1 VRVSLNRRV
10 RRVLRDLPSGSLLAI
25 LLVHP
30 VQAAPP
36 SSQSLSVDLST
47 VSERLVRA
55 ELKLDVDAGPL
66 TLVYPQWIPGEHGPT
81 NPINDL
87 VELEITAGST
97 PLVWRRDPANL
108 HAFVMN
114 VPKRSSLTVRY
125 ALVTA
130 IGGRG
135 ATSPAMATDA
145 LAILKWN
152 QVVLYPLGANPALL
166 KVSATLRLPPAWT
179 FATALSPVS
188 ERPVVRFAPVSLE
201 KLVDSPVAVGRDRK
215 VIALQAPGA
224 PPHTLAIFADGA
236 SALELSMPRQL
247 AFGRLITEAG
257 RLFGSY
263 PYSRYTFLLSLSDHV
278 PHGGLE
284 HHESSDNR
292 IAERSLIEDGLFE
305 VRSGLLPHELVHAWN
320 GKLLRPE
327 GLVVKDFQTPY
338 HTELLWIYEGLTTY
352 LGEVL
357 TARSGLRTVEVERDA
372 LAVLA
377 AQMTTRSGR
386 AWRSVQDTATSVP
399 ALNSAAREWRG
410 RRRGLDYYPEAAL
423 VWLEADVFIR
433 KATDG
438 KSSLDN
444 FCRTFY
450 GRHADGNPRVVPY
463 SLSDVVTSLNA
474 IAPSDWQGFFAKR
487 IQSVSP
493 AAPVAG
499 LELSG
504 WRLAYRDAPTS
515 AWKNREL
522 AAKEIDLSHTLGL
535 VLRDDGTVLDV
546 LAGSPGAEAG
556 IAPSS
561 KVISVDGKRFD
572 RNRLRD
578 ALKGTLRHPDV
589 ELIVENQDTFKVHRL
604 KWRGGD
610 RFPMLE
616 RLADRPDLL
625 TPILSSKPM

>member
-1 VRVSLNRRV
+1 MRVSLNRRNW
-10 RRVLRDLPSGSLLAI
+10 RVLSDLRSTSLLAI

-30 VQAAPP
+30 ARAAVP
-36 SSQSLSVDLST
+36 SAQSLFVDLST
-47 VSERLVRA
+47 VSQRVVRA
-55 ELKLDVDAGPL
+55 ELKLEVDAGPL

-87 VELEITAGST
+87 VELEITMGGT
-97 PLVWRRDPANL
+97 PLVWRRDPENL
-108 HAFVMN
+108 HAFVVT
-114 VPKRSSLTVRY
+114 VPKRSTIVVRY

-130 IGGRG
+130 VGGRG
-135 ATSPAMATDA
+135 AMSPAMATDA

-166 KVSATLRLPPAWT
+166 KVSASLRLPSAWT
-179 FATALSPVS
+179 FATALSPIS

-201 KLVDSPVAVGRDRK
+201 KLVDSPVALGRDSK
-215 VIALQAPGA
+215 VIELHAPGA

-236 SALELSMPRQL
+236 SSLNLSTSRQH
-247 AFGRLITEAG
+247 AFGRLVAEAG

-292 IAERSLIEDGLFE
+292 IAERSLVEDGLFE

-386 AWRSVQDTATSVP
+386 AWRSVEDTATSVP
-399 ALNSAAREWRG
+399 ALNTAAREWRG

-423 VWLEADVFIR
+423 VWLEVDVFIR
-433 KATDG
+433 KATEG
-438 KSSLDN
+438 KHSLDD

-450 GRHADGNPRVVPY
+450 GRHADGKLRVVPY
-463 SLSDVVTSLNA
+463 SLPNVVTALNA
-474 IAPSDWQGFFAKR
+474 IVASDWQGFFAKR
-487 IQSVSP
+487 IQMISP
-493 AAPVAG
+493 VAPVAG
-499 LELSG
+499 LEMSG
-504 WRLAYRDAPTS
+504 WRLAFRDVPTS
-515 AWKNREL
+515 AWKNREI

-535 VLRDDGTVLDV
+535 VLRDDGTVIDV
-546 LAGSPGAEAG
+546 LAGSPAAGAG
-556 IAPSS
+556 IAPAS
-561 KVISVDGKRFD
+561 KIISVQGKRLSRD
-572 RNRLRD
+572 RLRD
-578 ALKGTLRHPDV
+578 ALMATARHPGV

-610 RFPMLE
+610 RFPVLE

-625 TPILSSKPM
+625 TPILSSSPM

>member
-1 VRVSLNRRV
+1 LNRRDW
-10 RRVLRDLPSGSLLAI
+10 RVLRDLLTGSLFAI
-25 LLVHP
+25 LLAQP
-30 VQAAPP
+30 VQAAAP
-36 SSQSLSVDLST
+36 SSQSLFVDLST

-55 ELKLDVDAGPL
+55 ELKLEVDAGPL

-87 VELEITAGST
+87 VELEITMGGA
-97 PLVWRRDPANL
+97 PLAWHRDPANL
-108 HAFVMN
+108 HAFVVN
-114 VPKRSSLTVRY
+114 VPKRTTLTVRY

-135 ATSPAMATDA
+135 AMSPAMATDA
-145 LAILKWN
+145 LAILKWS

-166 KVSATLRLPPAWT
+166 NVSANLRLPPAWT
-179 FATALSPVS
+179 FATALAPVS

-201 KLVDSPVAVGRDRK
+201 KLVDSPVAMGRDSK
-215 VIALQAPGA
+215 VVALQAPGA
-224 PPHTLAIFADGA
+224 PPHTLVIFADGA
-236 SALELSMPRQL
+236 SSLDLSMSRQL
-247 AFGRLITEAG
+247 AFGRLVTEAG

-263 PYSRYTFLLSLSDHV
+263 PYPRYTFLLSLSDHV

-292 IAERSLIEDGLFE
+292 IAERSLVEDGLFE

-352 LGEVL
+352 LGEIL
-357 TARSGLRTVEVERDA
+357 TARSGLRAVEIERDA

-377 AQMTTRSGR
+377 SQMATRSGR
-386 AWRSVQDTATSVP
+386 AWRSVEDTATSVP
-399 ALNSAAREWRG
+399 VLNSAVREWRG

-423 VWLEADVFIR
+423 VWLEVDATIR
-433 KATDG
+433 IATSG
-438 KSSLDN
+438 KRSLDD

-450 GRHADGNPRVVPY
+450 GRHADGKPRVIPY
-463 SLSDVVTSLNA
+463 GLPDVIAALNA
-474 IAPSDWQGFFAKR
+474 IAASDWAGFFAKR
-487 IQSVSP
+487 IGSVSP

-504 WRLAYRDAPTS
+504 WRLVYRDVPTA

-535 VLRDDGTVLDV
+535 VLRDDGTVIDV
-546 LAGSPGAEAG
+546 LAGSPAAGAG
-556 IAPSS
+556 IAPASR
-561 KVISVDGKRFD
+561 VISVQGKRLNRD
-572 RNRLRD
+572 RLRD

-589 ELIVENQDTFKVHRL
+589 ELIVENQDTFKIHRL

-610 RFPMLE
+610 RFPVLE

-625 TPILSSKPM
+625 TPILSSSPM